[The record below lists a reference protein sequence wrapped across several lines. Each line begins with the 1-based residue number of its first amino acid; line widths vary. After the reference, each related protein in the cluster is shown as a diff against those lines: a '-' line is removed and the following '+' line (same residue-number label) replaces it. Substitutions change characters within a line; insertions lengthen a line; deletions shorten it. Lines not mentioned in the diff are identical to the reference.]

1 MGKDGNRRVIK
12 AALLGSI
19 AGTVMGLLLAPKSGQ
34 ELRQDLAVQT
44 QKLGDKA
51 LELKD
56 KAQDALQ
63 TIEEKTQISFDTGKN
78 WLEKKTRLFDN
89 LKTLVSEIQHG
100 TLTKDEP
107 ANSPEAKKAEPPIIE
122 ATLVDETIVVALE
135 DTPPEDT
142 APEDAALEDTEEN
155 NI

>member
-1 MGKDGNRRVIK
+1 MGKDGNRKVIK

-34 ELRQDLAVQT
+34 ELRQDLTAQT

-56 KAQDALQ
+56 MAQDALQ
-63 TIEEKTQISFDTGKN
+63 IIEEKTQVGFDTGKN

-100 TLTKDEP
+100 ALTKDGP

-122 ATLVDETIVVALE
+122 ATLVDETIVVAM
-135 DTPPEDT
+135 
-142 APEDAALEDTEEN
+142 EDATPENAALKELEPEDTEEN